1 MTEHE
6 WDADFE
12 HDDSIVSL
20 LDDSVSVAHSSS
32 IGLGGCATQSSIET
46 QKSDDK
52 RSACS
57 SGMRTF
63 LYIDLLFFCTLS
75 LKHKPSIQTYSS
87 TLTRILA

>member
-20 LDDSVSVAHSSS
+20 LDDSVSIAHSSS

-63 LYIDLLFFCTLS
+63 LYIYRFTFLLYIVYNTNHPFR
-75 LKHKPSIQTYSS
+75 H
-87 TLTRILA
+87 ILRH